1 MKSITC
7 VGIDA
12 SKDRLDVLIDR
23 PQKRRLSYSND
34 KRGIALLKVE
44 LGGGQYIVAIEAS
57 GRYEAL
63 VRHELEAAGHQVK
76 LQNPRQ
82 VRRLAEGMGTQAK
95 TDLIDAQIL

>member
-1 MKSITC
+1 MKSITR

-23 PQKRRLSYSND
+23 PSNRRRSYSND
-34 KRGIALLKVE
+34 KRGVAALVSE
-44 LGGGQYIVAIEAS
+44 LEGGDYLVAIEAS

-63 VRHELEAAGHQVK
+63 VRHELTAAGHTVR

-82 VRRLAEGMGTQAK
+82 VRRLAEGTGTQAK
-95 TDLIDAQIL
+95 TDLIDAQI